1 MMINWISGTCI
12 APHLSSCCLHH
23 RMHPLEI
30 PKHCNMITL
39 VVVAEIPKMNM
50 TNKKTDMMRMIKL
63 SMKTTMTMTNLLPAG
78 EKLRPD
84 QLGVELLLR
93 GLEGACLVVVR
104 RMVNISWMISW
115 TRVLIIFVMNM
126 MTSLARMISW
136 TQMLT
141 SWCPIKKSELT

>member
-1 MMINWISGTCI
+1 MQFVVISDDDCISGTCI
-12 APHLSSCCLHH
+12 APHLFSCCPHH

-39 VVVAEIPKMNM
+39 VVVAEIDKMNM

-93 GLEGACLVVVR
+93 GLEGACLVRRVVK
-104 RMVNISWMISW
+104 IS
-115 TRVLIIFVMNM
+115 
-126 MTSLARMISW
+126 
-136 TQMLT
+136 
-141 SWCPIKKSELT
+141 

>member
-1 MMINWISGTCI
+1 MVVISNDDCISGTCI
-12 APHLSSCCLHH
+12 APHLFSCCPHH
-23 RMHPLEI
+23 RMHPSEI

-39 VVVAEIPKMNM
+39 VVVAEIDKMNM
-50 TNKKTDMMRMIKL
+50 TIKKTDMMRMIKL
-63 SMKTTMTMTNLLPAG
+63 SMKTTMIMTNLLPAG

-93 GLEGACLVVVR
+93 RLEGACLVVVR

-126 MTSLARMISW
+126 MTSLANG
-136 TQMLT
+136 
-141 SWCPIKKSELT
+141 